1 MEALQSSALTW
12 EAQFRG
18 GAGTP
23 ELTAGRHTETVWV
36 KTQLPD
42 FSSSSLPQWVPSVS
56 EVYKQH
62 KRAGSG
68 VHYPQSTPLNEV
80 HQLH

>member
-23 ELTAGRHTETVWV
+23 ELTAGTQRLTE
-36 KTQLPD
+36 TQLPD
-42 FSSSSLPQWVPSVS
+42 FPSSSLPQWVPSVS